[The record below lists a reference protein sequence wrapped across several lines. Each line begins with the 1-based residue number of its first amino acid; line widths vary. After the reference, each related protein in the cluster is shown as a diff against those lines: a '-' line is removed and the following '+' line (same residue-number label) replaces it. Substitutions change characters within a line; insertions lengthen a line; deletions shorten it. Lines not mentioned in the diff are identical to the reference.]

1 MGNKVIIYDTGQTY
15 EIDSD
20 LIYTP
25 WFVAGRRNGK
35 TLMVMAALEKAKEHG
50 MNDTVSE
57 KENIHEPN

>member
-20 LIYTP
+20 LIYIP

-35 TLMVMAALEKAKEHG
+35 TLMVMAALEKVKEQS
-50 MNDTVSE
+50 MADTVSE

>member
-1 MGNKVIIYDTGQTY
+1 MGNMVVIYDTGQTY

-25 WFVAGRRNGK
+25 WF
-35 TLMVMAALEKAKEHG
+35 MSALDNKKMYDVGLLKKLEIKV
-50 MNDTVSE
+50 DTVSE

>member
-1 MGNKVIIYDTGQTY
+1 MGNKVVIYDTGQTY

-25 WFVAGRRNGK
+25 WF
-35 TLMVMAALEKAKEHG
+35 MSIMSALDNKAMYDVGLLKKLEIKV
-50 MNDTVSE
+50 DTVSE

>member
-1 MGNKVIIYDTGQTY
+1 MGNKVVIYDTGQTY

-25 WFVAGRRNGK
+25 WFMSVMSALDNK
-35 TLMVMAALEKAKEHG
+35 TMYDVGLLKKLEIEV
-50 MNDTVSE
+50 DTVSE